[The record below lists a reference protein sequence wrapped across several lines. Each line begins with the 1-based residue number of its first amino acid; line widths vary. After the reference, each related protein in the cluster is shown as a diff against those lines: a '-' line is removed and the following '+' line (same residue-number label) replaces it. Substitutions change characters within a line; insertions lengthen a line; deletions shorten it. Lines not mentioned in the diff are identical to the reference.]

1 MATKESFATGY
12 FCVFLFVKN
21 CDRVKSLFGTS
32 PKTVFRFLSKQF
44 SAVRFK
50 IRYPLN
56 KPLSNLKGGYTIMA
70 ERTIHITKFDM
81 DRLVELIEGLRL
93 SPKANRANLDLLE
106 KELYR
111 GMLVDPQNIPQD
123 VITMN
128 SKVSVT
134 DTTSGEK
141 MTYTLVFPSAAN
153 ITDNKLSIL
162 APLGMAL
169 LGYRMGDIIEWSVP
183 SGIRKLRVDEIVY
196 QPEAAGDYH
205 L

>member
-1 MATKESFATGY
+1 
-12 FCVFLFVKN
+12 
-21 CDRVKSLFGTS
+21 
-32 PKTVFRFLSKQF
+32 
-44 SAVRFK
+44 
-50 IRYPLN
+50 
-56 KPLSNLKGGYTIMA
+56 MA

-81 DRLVELIEGLRL
+81 DRLLELIDGLR
-93 SPKANRANLDLLE
+93 STPKAVKIDLDLLE

-111 GMLVDPQNIPQD
+111 ATLVEPQNIPRD

-134 DTTSGEK
+134 DIESGEK
-141 MTYTLVFPSAAN
+141 TTYTLVFPSAAN
-153 ITDNKLSIL
+153 ISENKLSIL

-169 LGYRMGDIIEWSVP
+169 LGYRTDDIVEWRMP
-183 SGIRKLRVDEIVY
+183 SGVRKLRVDGILY

>member
-1 MATKESFATGY
+1 
-12 FCVFLFVKN
+12 
-21 CDRVKSLFGTS
+21 
-32 PKTVFRFLSKQF
+32 
-44 SAVRFK
+44 
-50 IRYPLN
+50 
-56 KPLSNLKGGYTIMA
+56 MA

-111 GMLVDPQNIPQD
+111 GVLVDPQNIPQD

>member
-1 MATKESFATGY
+1 
-12 FCVFLFVKN
+12 
-21 CDRVKSLFGTS
+21 
-32 PKTVFRFLSKQF
+32 
-44 SAVRFK
+44 
-50 IRYPLN
+50 
-56 KPLSNLKGGYTIMA
+56 MA

-81 DRLVELIEGLRL
+81 DRLLELIEGLRAT
-93 SPKANRANLDLLE
+93 PKAVKIDLDLLE

-111 GMLVDPQNIPQD
+111 ATLVEPQNIPRD

-134 DTTSGEK
+134 DIDSGEK
-141 MTYTLVFPSAAN
+141 TTYTLVFPSAAN
-153 ITDNKLSIL
+153 ISENKLSIL

-169 LGYRMGDIIEWSVP
+169 LGYRTDDIVEWRMP
-183 SGIRKLRVDEIVY
+183 SGVRKLRVEGILY